1 MSRRDIWLYDP
12 EICDGDLCIQ
22 NCDHCPKADKVM
34 DKVIQKQ
41 EESNDSNR
49 D

>member
-1 MSRRDIWLYDP
+1 MSRRDIWLYDE

-22 NCDHCPKADKVM
+22 NCDHCPKADN
-34 DKVIQKQ
+34 VIQKQ
-41 EESNDSNR
+41 EEEVDDGNR

>member
-12 EICDGDLCIQ
+12 EICDGDLCLM
-22 NCDHCPKADKVM
+22 NCEHCPKADLV
-34 DKVIQKQ
+34 VQKQ
-41 EESNDSNR
+41 EEEADDDGNR